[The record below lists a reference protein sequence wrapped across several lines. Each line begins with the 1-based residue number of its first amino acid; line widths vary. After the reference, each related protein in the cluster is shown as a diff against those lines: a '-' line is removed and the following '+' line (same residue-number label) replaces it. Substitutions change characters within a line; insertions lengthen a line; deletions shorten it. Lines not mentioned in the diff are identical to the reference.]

1 MPTRKITERERLT
14 IFARTASDDELA
26 QALEILTVESRVRG
40 RAGKQPADKADKKPR
55 ARKEPTAVPGPPNPP
70 KPADQAKVQSL
81 GGPVV
86 E

>member
-40 RAGKQPADKADKKPR
+40 RAGKQTASKKPR
-55 ARKEPTAVPGPPNPP
+55 RAETVPTVQRA
-70 KPADQAKVQSL
+70 PAQASLPAKVAES
-81 GGPVV
+81 V